1 MWPGRVSCAS
11 ALTSSLARFPRAV
24 PHLIALCPSPWRPL
38 AYSQG
43 HLCPAVK
50 GHHCQQVLLPA
61 SATESQGGAS
71 DPTGPWAWL
80 RAPRPSCSAGLDRLC
95 DLCGVTWT
103 RRKPGA
109 LLGAAVALGV
119 GTPLLS
125 KPVVSQSP
133 GPCPTGLTVG
143 VLILAGG
150 PSLEGGEH
158 LNWHDVK
165 YAPVFQGR
173 LG

>member
-109 LLGAAVALGV
+109 LLGAAVALGGRDAPAFQACGEPEPWPMSHGAHCWGSHPGW
-119 GTPLLS
+119 GT
-125 KPVVSQSP
+125 QS
-133 GPCPTGLTVG
+133 GGWG
-143 VLILAGG
+143 ASELA
-150 PSLEGGEH
+150 
-158 LNWHDVK
+158 
-165 YAPVFQGR
+165 
-173 LG
+173 